1 MSQSND
7 SSIKVISFDLDDTL
21 WPCSPTIINAER
33 QLHHWLSENVPEIT
47 AHYDLY
53 QLRDKRRD
61 FLKAHP
67 ELAHDMS
74 ALRIRSLEQLAAEL
88 DLPVDWIQPAFDV
101 FYEARQ
107 QVTLF
112 DDVKP
117 VLDILNQEFTMVS
130 LTNGNANPVMT
141 GISHWFDFSLNAATV
156 GKLKSE
162 PDIYRQVHEKAGIQP
177 AQMVHIGDDPH
188 NDIAGAKSAGSAA
201 IWVNRENRSWEQK
214 GFHTDAEINTLHELP
229 TLLKQLF

>member
-1 MSQSND
+1 MSQSNQ

-33 QLHHWLSENVPEIT
+33 QLHLWLSENVPVIT
-47 AHYDLY
+47 EQYDLY
-53 QLRDKRRD
+53 QLRDKRRE

-74 ALRIRSLEQLAAEL
+74 ALRIRSLEKLAAEF
-88 DLPVDWIQPAFDV
+88 DLSDDWIQPAFDV
-101 FYEARQ
+101 FYQARQ

-117 VLDILNQEFTMVS
+117 VLDALNLEFTMVS

-141 GISHWFDFSLNAATV
+141 GISHWFDFSLNAAAV

-162 PDIYRQVHEKAGIQP
+162 PDIYQQVHERAGIQP

-188 NDIAGAKSAGSAA
+188 NDIAGAKLAGSLA
-201 IWVNRENRSWEQK
+201 IWMNRENRIWEQK
-214 GFHTDAEINTLHELP
+214 GFNPDAEINTLHELP

>member
-1 MSQSND
+1 MMQSKE

-21 WPCSPTIINAER
+21 WPCSPTIIHAEK
-33 QLHHWLSENVPEIT
+33 QLYQWLSENVRVIAER
-47 AHYDLY
+47 YDLY

-61 FLKAHP
+61 LLKAHP

-74 ALRIRSLEQLAAEL
+74 ALRIRSLEELAGEL
-88 DLPVDWIQPAFDV
+88 DLSDDWIQPAFDV

-117 VLDILNQEFTMVS
+117 VLDMLNQRFTMVS

-141 GISHWFDFSLNAATV
+141 GISHWFDFSLNAAGV

-162 PDIYRQVHEKAGIQP
+162 PDIYQQVHERTGIRP

-188 NDIAGAKSAGSAA
+188 NDIAGAKSAGSPA
-201 IWVNRENRSWEQK
+201 IWINRQNRVWDQE
-214 GFHTDAEINTLHELP
+214 GFDPAAEINTLRELP
-229 TLLKQLF
+229 VLLEQLF

>member
-1 MSQSND
+1 MLQSNE

-33 QLHHWLSENVPEIT
+33 QLHRWLSQNVPVIAER
-47 AHYDLY
+47 YDLY

-74 ALRIRSLEQLAAEL
+74 ALRIRSLEQLASEFEL
-88 DLPVDWIQPAFDV
+88 SDDWIQPAFDV

-107 QVTLF
+107 QVTLY

-117 VLDILNQEFTMVS
+117 VLDLLDQQYTMVS

-141 GISHWFDFSLNAATV
+141 GIAHWFDFSLNAAGV

-162 PDIYRQVHEKAGIQP
+162 PDIYRQVHERAGIRP
-177 AQMVHIGDDPH
+177 EQMVHIGDDPV
-188 NDIAGAKSAGSAA
+188 NDIAGARSAGSPA
-201 IWVNRENRSWEQK
+201 IWMNRENRAWQQED
-214 GFHTDAEINTLHELP
+214 FRPDAEIKTLHDLP
-229 TLLKQLF
+229 GLLKQLF

>member
-1 MSQSND
+1 MSQSNE

-21 WPCSPTIINAER
+21 WPCFPTIINAER
-33 QLHHWLSENVPEIT
+33 QLHHWLSENVSVIAER
-47 AHYDLY
+47 YDLY
-53 QLRDKRRD
+53 QLRDKRREL
-61 FLKAHP
+61 LKAHP

-74 ALRIRSLEQLAAEL
+74 ALRIRSLEELAGEF
-88 DLPVDWIQPAFDV
+88 DLSDEWIQPAFDV

-117 VLDILNQEFTMVS
+117 VLDALNQEFTMVS

-141 GISHWFDFSLNAATV
+141 GIAHWFDFSLNAAGV

-162 PDIYRQVHEKAGIQP
+162 PDIYLQVHERAGIEP
-177 AQMVHIGDDPH
+177 RQMVHVGDDPH
-188 NDIAGAKSAGSAA
+188 NDIAGAKSAGSPA
-201 IWVNRENRSWEQK
+201 IWMNRERRRWEQE
-214 GFHTDAEINTLHELP
+214 GFNPDAEIYTLHELP